1 MQFLTSEQEQ
11 RRRADFGYL
20 PTRTAL
26 YQEAGLTGDNAVFAP
41 VGQALENVAV
51 RPSSATGR
59 TYKYVSRYLSG
70 EVHQVLSGDKAAP
83 QALSSI
89 TDRIV
94 EKGLGSL
101 QRP

>member
-1 MQFLTSEQEQ
+1 MFK
-11 RRRADFGYL
+11 
-20 PTRTAL
+20 
-26 YQEAGLTGDNAVFAP
+26 P

-70 EVHQVLSGDKAAP
+70 EIHEVLRGTKSTTD
-83 QALSSI
+83 ALASI

-94 EKGLGSL
+94 ERGLGDL